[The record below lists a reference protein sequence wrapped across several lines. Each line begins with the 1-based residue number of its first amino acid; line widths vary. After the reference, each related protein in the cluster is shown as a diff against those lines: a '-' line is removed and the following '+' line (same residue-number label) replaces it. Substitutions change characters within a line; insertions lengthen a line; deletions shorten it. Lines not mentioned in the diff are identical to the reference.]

1 MKNETLIFDEVGIR
15 IALNFETVPESQKKE
30 ALLKDCGCGDSNN
43 ITDEVLREKENALIK
58 ASYVMH
64 ICELRLMQKM
74 AEKAT
79 ENGGD
84 ILEVGFGMGLASDA
98 IQANPNVTSHTIIE
112 LHPVIYEKALEWA
125 KDKPNVTVLLGDW
138 INVVPT
144 IEKKFDG
151 IFHDTHIERNIPRF
165 LGNIKH
171 LSKEGT
177 IVCFFV
183 SPNNAKEVLNFENFK
198 FTDEELAISPYFGD
212 KGWNWGWTTF
222 NGTDFTK

>member
-1 MKNETLIFDEVGIR
+1 MKEEKLIFDEVGIR
-15 IALNFETVPESQKKE
+15 IALPFELVIESKRKE
-30 ALLKDCGCGDSNN
+30 ALLNDCGCSDNPA
-43 ITDEVLREKENALIK
+43 ITDDYLLEREKTLING
-58 ASYVMH
+58 SYVMH

-98 IQANPNVTSHTIIE
+98 IQSNPNVTSHTIIE
-112 LHPVIYEKALEWA
+112 LHPTIYEKALEWA
-125 KDKPNVTVLLGDW
+125 KDKPNVNIILGDW
-138 INVVPT
+138 MNVVPHLT
-144 IEKKFDG
+144 QKFDG

-183 SPNNAKEVLNFENFK
+183 SPNNAKESLNMENFK
-198 FTDEELAISPYFGD
+198 FTDEEIISSPYFGE
-212 KGWNWGWTTF
+212 KGWDWGWTTF
-222 NGTDFTK
+222 NGTEFTK